1 MNEREAAL
9 SGFLASS
16 GWGAAERRHLA
27 GDASDRRYERL
38 RLGVATA
45 VLMDNPPG
53 GADDPAAF
61 VTMANHLRQI
71 GLSAPEVLAQDLG
84 HGFLLLEDLGDDLFA
99 RLLMTEPGREALLYA
114 AATDCLLHL
123 QANPPPEG
131 LPDLSAAD
139 WASAAAFALDWY
151 ALAATG
157 TAPHRADFLAAMTK
171 AMVDWA
177 DGPRVLILRD
187 FHAENL
193 LWLPGRDGVGRVG
206 LLDFQLGQLGQ
217 SAYDLVSLLQDA
229 RRDVAPE
236 TEAAMLARF
245 CAARGLA
252 PDHFAA
258 HYAVLGA
265 QRALRIIGVFARL
278 CLKAGKPGYLRLL
291 PRVWDQLQRN
301 LTHPAL
307 ADLARVCNAVL
318 PPPTP
323 DILQRIENQ
332 CPTSPSR

>member
-1 MNEREAAL
+1 
-9 SGFLASS
+9 
-16 GWGAAERRHLA
+16 
-27 GDASDRRYERL
+27 
-38 RLGVATA
+38 
-45 VLMDNPPG
+45 
-53 GADDPAAF
+53 
-61 VTMANHLRQI
+61 
-71 GLSAPEVLAQDLG
+71 
-84 HGFLLLEDLGDDLFA
+84 
-99 RLLMTEPGREALLYA
+99 
-114 AATDCLLHL
+114 
-123 QANPPPEG
+123 
-131 LPDLSAAD
+131 
-139 WASAAAFALDWY
+139 
-151 ALAATG
+151 
-157 TAPHRADFLAAMTK
+157 
-171 AMVDWA
+171 
-177 DGPRVLILRD
+177 
-187 FHAENL
+187 
-193 LWLPGRDGVGRVG
+193 
-206 LLDFQLGQLGQ
+206 
-217 SAYDLVSLLQDA
+217 
-229 RRDVAPE
+229 
-236 TEAAMLARF
+236 MLARF